1 MDFLL
6 SVGYWAL
13 LVIIG
18 MGTGFLYAMASSGSA
33 LSLPALVMLGM
44 PETVANATNR
54 IPVLIGSLMATISYS
69 RRGQLDWHA
78 AARLVPAAGLG
89 SVGGALLAGQLTN
102 RETGILITGAV
113 LIAILL
119 LFTKIKKALS
129 VEPAPQP
136 AVTRRAVVL
145 VFAIGFWIGL
155 ITIEGGTY
163 LLLVLM
169 LTCGYALPNANALKV
184 LLIAVTMLVALV
196 ILSEKLQDVAW
207 LEGGVL
213 GSMLGAHL
221 GVATANHVGAKAWA
235 YRILIGVIVLDFIR
249 LAWHYTAPLRAGIL
263 WLLHCTNSNSACR
276 QIRCDRAGASS
287 ALTAL

>member
-1 MDFLL
+1 VDLL
-6 SVGYWAL
+6 FSAGYWAL
-13 LVIIG
+13 MLIIG

-54 IPVLIGSLMATISYS
+54 IPVLIGSLMATVSYS

-78 AARLVPAAGLG
+78 AARLVPAAALG
-89 SVGGALLAGQLTN
+89 SVGGAMLAGQLTN

-119 LFTKIKKALS
+119 LFTKIKKALAQVS
-129 VEPAPQP
+129 PAQQ
-136 AVTRRAVVL
+136 AVTWRAIAL

-169 LTCGYALPNANALKV
+169 LTCGYAFPNANALKV
-184 LLIAVTMLVALV
+184 LLMAVTMLVTLV

-207 LEGGVL
+207 MEGTVL
-213 GSMLGAHL
+213 SFGSVVGAHL
-221 GVATANHVGAKAWA
+221 GVATANHVRAKTWA
-235 YRILIGVIVLDFIR
+235 YRILVAVIVLEFVR
-249 LAWHYTAPLRAGIL
+249 LAWHYTAPLRA
-263 WLLHCTNSNSACR
+263 A
-276 QIRCDRAGASS
+276 A
-287 ALTAL
+287 